1 LPSSATVAV
10 DPIAPSGR
18 QEEEALAVN
27 TQHRITSGLAVT
39 VALTLAAGAP
49 AALANPTHEHYGPA
63 GRPNQEKQINTGRSM
78 SAPPTIVRINS
89 QSDGFD
95 WSDAG
100 IGAAGGFALS
110 MIGIGGALVVSQ
122 RRTPHSDTAPT
133 S

>member
-1 LPSSATVAV
+1 M
-10 DPIAPSGR
+10 
-18 QEEEALAVN
+18 N

-39 VALTLAAGAP
+39 VALTLAAGPP
-49 AALANPTHEHYGPA
+49 AALANPTRQLYGPA
-63 GRPNQEKQINTGRSM
+63 ARPNQEKQINTGGSV
-78 SAPPTIVRINS
+78 SAPPTIVRIS
-89 QSDGFD
+89 SRSDGFD

>member
-1 LPSSATVAV
+1 M
-10 DPIAPSGR
+10 
-18 QEEEALAVN
+18 N

-49 AALANPTHEHYGPA
+49 PALANPTQQLYGA
-63 GRPNQEKQINTGRSM
+63 ARRPNQEKQINTGGSV
-78 SAPPTIVRINS
+78 SASPTIVRIS
-89 QSDGFD
+89 SRGGGFD

-110 MIGIGGALVVSQ
+110 TIGIGAALAVSQ
-122 RRTPHSDTAPT
+122 SRTRRSETTRT

>member
-1 LPSSATVAV
+1 LLSSATVAV
-10 DPIAPSGR
+10 DPIAPGGR
-18 QEEEALAVN
+18 QQEEAVAVT
-27 TQHRITSGLAVT
+27 TQHRITSSLAVT
-39 VALTLAAGAP
+39 ALTLAAGAP
-49 AALANPTHEHYGPA
+49 TALASSAKQRYGPA
-63 GRPNQEKQINTGRSM
+63 ARPNQEKQINLGGSV
-78 SAPPTIVRINS
+78 SAPPTIVRIS
-89 QSDGFD
+89 STGGGFD